1 MVLPWTSK
9 WESKGTTMLTPSY
22 RVYGLWCEDGF
33 TTKTMF
39 VLDCHKTADPVGS
52 MYAGTVSRERVRIAY
67 TYTALN
73 IIDIFTVDIWIDYLQ
88 PSSLRRDY
96 IICGPDFGSE
106 NVWNVAL
113 IHSAIY
119 EARLLDVTQKSSEI
133 TQETTRVETSLSR
146 SRCMDETC

>member
-1 MVLPWTSK
+1 
-9 WESKGTTMLTPSY
+9 
-22 RVYGLWCEDGF
+22 
-33 TTKTMF
+33 MF
-39 VLDCHKTADPVGS
+39 VLDDHKTADPAGS

-73 IIDIFTVDIWIDYLQ
+73 IIDIFAADIWNDYLQ

-113 IHSAIY
+113 IHSVIY
-119 EARLLDVTQKSSEI
+119 KIRLLDVTQKSSEI